1 MRHCSECNMP
11 LHPGVQ
17 FCLSCRAAITFGSSV
32 RRPWLPYA
40 WLGSLVIL
48 LLMVSGIVSVVIR

>member
-17 FCLSCRAAITFGSSV
+17 FCLSCRAAIKFGSSV
-32 RRPWLPYA
+32 RRPWLPYT
-40 WLGSLVIL
+40 WLGSAMIL
-48 LLMVSGIVSVVIR
+48 LLLLSGIVSVLIG